1 MGIKH
6 SMTIAGRAQSD
17 GATERQNRTLEDALR
32 CQVFYLGHDWTE
44 HLGTI
49 EYAHQG
55 LVQTSTGLTPFE
67 VDMGRKLRNPV
78 LNGLGSLNEY
88 AKNFSERR
96 QEMIKMALE
105 NMENVQDR
113 QKNCYDR
120 RRSSVEF
127 KLGDLVMLATRN
139 IPLKHAQ
146 LADKNEKS
154 KLVPRYI
161 GPFEI
166 VEVINPNAMR
176 LKLPPNMN
184 RLHDVFNVDRLKH
197 HVANSSRFSGRPI
210 PKVTPHILDD
220 EGEELF
226 IVEALLKKRQFNRKT
241 EYLVKWHGLPEHET
255 TWELEKNIKHVS
267 TSNALYKTSARNKK
281 NDQPENRGR
290 M

>member
-1 MGIKH
+1 
-6 SMTIAGRAQSD
+6 
-17 GATERQNRTLEDALR
+17 
-32 CQVFYLGHDWTE
+32 
-44 HLGTI
+44 
-49 EYAHQG
+49 
-55 LVQTSTGLTPFE
+55 
-67 VDMGRKLRNPV
+67 
-78 LNGLGSLNEY
+78 
-88 AKNFSERR
+88 
-96 QEMIKMALE
+96 MALE
-105 NMENVQDR
+105 NLEKAKAR
-113 QKNCYDR
+113 QKNYNDR

-220 EGEELF
+220 EGDELF

-241 EYLVKWHGLPEHET
+241 EYLVKWHGLPEHEA

-267 TSNALYKTSARNKK
+267 HFKRLVQDLREKQGKH
-281 NDQPENRGR
+281 QPENRER